1 MTVCLPLVWT
11 KGIMK
16 TTVFIDRDGT
26 INRDVG
32 YLTHPNQLEL
42 IPRAAAAISNLNRA
56 GLLVVVVSNQ
66 AGIAK
71 GFIQEKQVPAIHEVF
86 LEILSQEGA
95 RIDGFYYCPHHP
107 QGLVKKYTCS
117 CICRKPAPGLLLRAS
132 EEMHIDLA
140 RSYVVGDKVSDMQ
153 LAHNVGATAVMVL
166 TGHGR
171 RHQSNYPADCHR
183 PHYTCNDLYDAVQWI
198 LKNNKEQKEE

>member
-1 MTVCLPLVWT
+1 
-11 KGIMK
+11 MK

-32 YLTHPNQLEL
+32 YLNHPNQLEL
-42 IPRAAAAISNLNRA
+42 IPGAAAAISNLNRA

-71 GFIQEKQVPAIHEVF
+71 GFIQEKQVPAIHEAF

-132 EEMHIDLA
+132 EEMNIDLA